1 MKKNLHEVLE
11 IFAVFRK
18 TSSRNKLIMF
28 WFWSNIE
35 TWQPF
40 DVCAR
45 INFRIIPQTH
55 KSMCM
60 LVRRIQRVIA
70 GCPSGCLFNNDSKG
84 HSWTMRSGLF

>member
-35 TWQPF
+35 T
-40 DVCAR
+40 
-45 INFRIIPQTH
+45 
-55 KSMCM
+55 
-60 LVRRIQRVIA
+60 
-70 GCPSGCLFNNDSKG
+70 
-84 HSWTMRSGLF
+84 